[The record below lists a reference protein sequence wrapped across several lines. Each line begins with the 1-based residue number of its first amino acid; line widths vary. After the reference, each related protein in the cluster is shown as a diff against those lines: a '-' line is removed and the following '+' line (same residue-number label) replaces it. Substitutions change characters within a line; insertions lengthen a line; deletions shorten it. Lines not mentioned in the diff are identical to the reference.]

1 MKFYIIAYAILFVM
15 IAAFA
20 ITVYKLLSKQ
30 PDVNHSPK
38 EADSTDKT
46 EDSQNCSSP
55 PVAEVAAEEE
65 YSTSNPALSYLRNGR
80 KRQRM
85 HFISY
90 KSPYLGTNET
100 VVYYP
105 RIFSGRKFDDVKGI
119 IVENK
124 FVLLRE
130 IFLDRLLPGDICE
143 IIKGFEGHLPTEE
156 QIKKVFEYKDEISEM
171 LLRIGEEKL
180 ENKGYLY
187 LCGDKEKD
195 ATFNYSMH
203 FATGNEYYTEP
214 DDNVSAFLVME
225 L

>member
-1 MKFYIIAYAILFVM
+1 MTFYIIAYSILFVM

-20 ITVYKLLSKQ
+20 ITAYKLISKQ
-30 PDVNHSPK
+30 PDVTPEQRKSVSP
-38 EADSTDKT
+38 DKT
-46 EDSQNCSSP
+46 EETADDTL
-55 PVAEVAAEEE
+55 AMEKE

-100 VVYYP
+100 AVYYP

-143 IIKGFEGHLPTEE
+143 IIKDFEGHLPTEE